1 MCWVKNNF
9 LEWKVSILSG
19 GWGGAICLKM
29 SDATHEKAICLK
41 MSDAT
46 HEKAICL
53 EMSDATHEKHLG
65 GRGGIEPAT
74 FGNQSR
80 VMYH

>member
-1 MCWVKNNF
+1 M
-9 LEWKVSILSG
+9 SILPLGIEPG
-19 GWGGAICLKM
+19 GVGGGAICLKM

-65 GRGGIEPAT
+65 GGGESNPRPSAT
-74 FGNQSR
+74 KAA
-80 VMYH
+80 